1 VGWVKEGKLSI
12 RIDRTYPL
20 ANAAQAHAAFER
32 RQVSGRV
39 LLLP

>member
-1 VGWVKEGKLSI
+1 
-12 RIDRTYPL
+12 L
-20 ANAAQAHAAFER
+20 ADAAHAHAAFER